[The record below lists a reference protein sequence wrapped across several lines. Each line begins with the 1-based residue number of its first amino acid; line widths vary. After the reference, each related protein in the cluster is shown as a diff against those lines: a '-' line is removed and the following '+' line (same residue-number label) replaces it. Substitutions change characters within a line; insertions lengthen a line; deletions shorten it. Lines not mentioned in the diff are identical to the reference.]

1 MYTNSNVNKNNNNM
15 PTCPYRP
22 TRKRR
27 CGLAST
33 AVVSLALVQA
43 ASGMATRTAGRAVK
57 SGIAVDDASM
67 PRRRVTTRTP
77 IDITEQDMFYRD
89 DEDFELDMEL
99 ETDGFQELQ
108 RSTGSEILNDELQ
121 KQIDMGSVRP
131 NLFLDAHVSDAS
143 YMEKVA
149 MSSIPEQLPKPAVTA
164 LNKRRSQTD
173 LNFSK
178 TRVTPEQ
185 EIELGKK
192 IQKGVELHRLRSDFE
207 EKNDRVISRQEW
219 TELAGLDSTNQ
230 LRKQVSEYRRSKQ
243 LLVSANMGLVHAIV
257 KGRVG
262 SFTKSGLSFEEIVQ
276 EGSLGLLRAAELFDP
291 SRGLRFSTYATIWI
305 KGTLSNTHV
314 AETVTLPAREKT
326 KWSKIV
332 KARADLIME
341 KGGGSEPTMEELA
354 SHLGMPVSDIVGTHR
369 KMSQARQVMS
379 LDYEYQTFKS
389 SGTES
394 SSIARLENDKNFQA
408 DVDLA
413 ERTQMHADVVAA
425 MARNL
430 DAREAR
436 LLRLRYGLADG
447 KPRSFQEC
455 ADAMGLSQAR
465 VQSLAK
471 TCLKKLR
478 EAVEAESL
486 DEYLLTI
493 A

>member
-1 MYTNSNVNKNNNNM
+1 M
-15 PTCPYRP
+15 
-22 TRKRR
+22 
-27 CGLAST
+27 
-33 AVVSLALVQA
+33 VSLALVQT
-43 ASGMATRTAGRAVK
+43 ASGMVTRTAGRAVK
-57 SGIAVDDASM
+57 SGIAVADAPL
-67 PRRRVTTRTP
+67 PRSRPTTREP
-77 IDITEQDMFYRD
+77 IDITEQDLFYRD

-99 ETDGFQELQ
+99 EMDGFQELQ

-131 NLFLDAHVSDAS
+131 NLFLDALVSDAS
-143 YMEKVA
+143 YIEKVA
-149 MSSIPEQLPKPAVTA
+149 MSSIPEQLPKPAVKA
-164 LNKRRSQTD
+164 LNKQRSETD

-185 EIELGKK
+185 EVELAKK

-207 EKNDRVISRQEW
+207 EKEGRIVSRKEW

-230 LRKQVSEYRRSKQ
+230 LRKQVSEYRRAKQ

-257 KGRVG
+257 KARIY
-262 SFTKSGLSFEEIVQ
+262 SFAKSGITHEEVVQ

-291 SRGLRFSTYATIWI
+291 SLGLRFSTYATIWI
-305 KGTLSNTHV
+305 KGTLMNTHV
-314 AETVTLPAREKT
+314 AETVTLPAREKS
-326 KWSKIV
+326 KFSKIV
-332 KARADLIME
+332 KAHADLMNE
-341 KGGGSEPTMEELA
+341 KAGSEPTLEELA
-354 SHLGMPVSDIVGTHR
+354 SHLGMQVSDIVATKRRMG
-369 KMSQARQVMS
+369 QARQVMS
-379 LDYEYQTFKS
+379 LDYAYQTQTS

-394 SSIARLENDKNFQA
+394 GDINRLENDKNFQA
-408 DVDLA
+408 DADLA
-413 ERTQMHADVVAA
+413 ERTHMHADVVAA

-447 KPRSFQEC
+447 NPRSFQEC

-486 DEYLLTI
+486 EEYLLTI
-493 A
+493 V

>member
-1 MYTNSNVNKNNNNM
+1 MHSNNNNM
-15 PTCPYRP
+15 STCLNRP
-22 TRKRR
+22 SRKRR
-27 CGLAST
+27 CGFAST
-33 AVVSLALVQA
+33 AMVSLALVQA
-43 ASGMATRTAGRAVK
+43 ASGMVTRTRTRTAGQAVK
-57 SGIAVDDASM
+57 SGIAVADAPMHRSR
-67 PRRRVTTRTP
+67 PTTRKP
-77 IDITEQDMFYRD
+77 IDITEQDLFYRD
-89 DEDFELDMEL
+89 DEDFELDMEF
-99 ETDGFQELQ
+99 EMDGFQELQ

-164 LNKRRSQTD
+164 LNKRRSQSD

-185 EIELGKK
+185 EVELGKK

-207 EKNDRVISRQEW
+207 EKEGRVVSRQEW
-219 TELAGLDSTNQ
+219 TVLAGLDSTNQ
-230 LRKQVSEYRRSKQ
+230 LRKQVSEYRRAKQ

-257 KGRVG
+257 KARIG
-262 SFTKSGLSFEEIVQ
+262 SFSRSGLSFEEVVQ

-305 KGTLSNTHV
+305 KGTLSNSHV
-314 AETVTLPAREKT
+314 AETVTLPAREKS

-332 KARADLIME
+332 KAHADLTKE
-341 KGGGSEPTMEELA
+341 KGGDREPTMEELA
-354 SHLGMPVSDIVGTHR
+354 NNLGMEVSEIVATKR
-369 KMSQARQVMS
+369 KMNQARQVMS
-379 LDYEYQTFKS
+379 LDYEYQTKTS

-394 SSIARLENDKNFQA
+394 GSIARLENDKNFRA

-413 ERTQMHADVVAA
+413 EHTQMHADVVAA

-447 KPRSFQEC
+447 NPRSFQEC

-465 VQSLAK
+465 VQQLAK

-478 EAVEAESL
+478 EAVEVESL

>member
-1 MYTNSNVNKNNNNM
+1 ML
-15 PTCPYRP
+15 TCLIRP
-22 TRKRR
+22 SRKRR
-27 CGLAST
+27 RGMAST
-33 AVVSLALVQA
+33 AMVSLALVQA
-43 ASGMATRTAGRAVK
+43 ASGMVLRTAGRGVK
-57 SGIAVDDASM
+57 SGIAVDDVPM
-67 PRRRVTTRTP
+67 PRSRPITCTRIPT
-77 IDITEQDMFYRD
+77 DITEQDLFYRD

-99 ETDGFQELQ
+99 DMDGFQELQ

-121 KQIDMGSVRP
+121 KQIDMGNVRP
-131 NLFLDAHVSDAS
+131 NLFLDAHMSDAS

-164 LNKRRSQTD
+164 LKRQRSQSD

-178 TRVTPEQ
+178 TKVTPEQ
-185 EIELGKK
+185 EVELGKK
-192 IQKGVELHRLRSDFE
+192 IQNGVELHRLRSDFE
-207 EKNDRVISRQEW
+207 EKEGRVISRQEW
-219 TELAGLDSTNQ
+219 TELAGLNSSKQ
-230 LRKQVSEYRRSKQ
+230 LRKQVSEYRRAKQ

-257 KGRVG
+257 KGRIG
-262 SFTKSGLSFEEIVQ
+262 SFSKLGVSFEEVVQ

-314 AETVTLPAREKT
+314 AETVTLPSREKS
-326 KWSKIV
+326 KWIKIV
-332 KARADLIME
+332 QARAELIEE
-341 KGGGSEPTMEELA
+341 KGSGGKLTMEELA
-354 SHLGMPVSDIVGTHR
+354 NHLGMQVTEINATDR
-369 KMSQARQVMS
+369 KMNQVRHVMS
-379 LDYEYQTFKS
+379 LDYAYQTKTS

-394 SSIARLENDKNFQA
+394 GSIARLEDDKNFRS

-447 KPRSFQEC
+447 QPRSFQEC
-455 ADAMGLSQAR
+455 ADAMGLSQSR

-478 EAVEAESL
+478 VAVDTESL